1 MTDQEILER
10 AERAARSVVVPDG
23 RFEDLLRR
31 RDRKRRNQRITAGV
45 VGIAVF
51 VAAVWIV
58 TSGGAFDRTET
69 PAATGP
75 AETGP
80 TENGPTETGATD
92 FGQPW
97 PPSPETGPP
106 FGLDGVP
113 TYAWD
118 VTRQD
123 IAVGESFMDAWLEGD
138 GEAAAAMFNPE
149 GTFDGL
155 QPGVLPALHDWFR
168 AGGWT
173 LRGGGCGLYGGW
185 GKGLGYVGC
194 GFMYENDLTRALGT
208 GPMDGT
214 LYFVIDAGNIEAATT
229 RVLESYSN
237 GDFFVTDLVDNMFRS
252 PNPERQDLFGPVWD
266 MFIEWISSSHP
277 EDFGRMYDADRGY
290 PILDAQSIELWE
302 RYTDEFVASPQ
313 AVAESFTEWMAN
325 QSLDDQAT
333 RICMI
338 ATDRFWGAAKAGDL
352 QRNDAAFYSTLARI
366 SEETLA
372 ELRALPLETEADRA
386 AMDAFVPR
394 AERMIELHRQQAE
407 AAAAGDHKRLNEL
420 GEEWFHLRWRM
431 SWSCLVSGF
440 PG

>member
-1 MTDQEILER
+1 M
-10 AERAARSVVVPDG
+10 AS
-23 RFEDLLRR
+23 
-31 RDRKRRNQRITAGV
+31 
-45 VGIAVF
+45 
-51 VAAVWIV
+51 VAAAAIAIAGI
-58 TSGGAFDRTET
+58 SGLDAIRASEQT
-69 PAATGP
+69 PAAPEGS
-75 AETGP
+75 ETGP
-80 TENGPTETGATD
+80 TETGPTETGATS

-97 PPSPETGPP
+97 PPSTETGPP

-138 GEAAAAMFNPE
+138 GEAAAAMFTPE

-194 GFMYENDLTRALGT
+194 DFTYENDLTRSLEM
-208 GPMDGT
+208 GPMGGT
-214 LYFVIDAGNIEAATT
+214 LLFLIDAGNIEAATT
-229 RVLESYSN
+229 TVLENYSN
-237 GDFFVTDLVDNMFRS
+237 GDFSVTDLVDNMFRS

-266 MFIEWISSSHP
+266 MFIEWVSSSHP
-277 EDFGRMYDADRGY
+277 EDFGRMYDPDRGY

-302 RYTDEFVASPQ
+302 RYTDELIASPQ
-313 AVAESFTEWMAN
+313 ALAESFTEWMAN
-325 QSLDDQAT
+325 QSLDDQAS

-338 ATDRFWGAAKAGDL
+338 ATDRFWGTARAGNL
-352 QRNDAAFYSTLARI
+352 GQRDPEFYSTLARI

-372 ELRALPLETEADRA
+372 ELRELPLETGADRA
-386 AMDAFVPR
+386 TMDAFVPR
-394 AERMIELHRQQAE
+394 AERLIELHRQQAE
-407 AAAAGDHKRLNEL
+407 AAGAGDHKRLNEL
-420 GEEWFHLRWRM
+420 GEEWFQLRWRM
-431 SWSCLVSGF
+431 SWGCLVSGF
-440 PG
+440 GG